1 MLDFRSEGEV
11 AVITMDDGKANAVS
25 HSFIDNLNQGLD
37 RAEAESRA
45 VVLLGRSGVF
55 SAGFDLKE
63 IGKGPAESKALVD
76 KGASLLLR
84 LFSFPMPVVA
94 ASAGHAIAAGALL
107 MLASDTRFGAPGEAK
122 YGLNETAIGMTLPP
136 FGLQIALCRVS
147 KRHQTQ
153 AIIQAKLY
161 NVEEAQ
167 HVGFLDEV
175 VSAQELEKAAI
186 TRATELAELPTKA
199 YAAMKL
205 DARRHYIAI
214 IEASLS

>member
-45 VVLLGRSGVF
+45 VVLQGRSGVF

-107 MLASDTRFGAPGEAK
+107 ILASDTRFGALGEAK

-147 KRHQTQ
+147 KSHQTE

-161 NVEEAQ
+161 DVEEAQ
-167 HVGFLDEV
+167 RVGFLDEV
-175 VSAQELEKAAI
+175 VDARELEQTAI

-199 YAAMKL
+199 YAAMKI
-205 DARRHYIAI
+205 DVRRHHIDI
-214 IEASLS
+214 IKASLS